1 MRENKELRKE
11 ASTYRL
17 QAERTLAQLNKV
29 APDIA
34 SSVVGTKRALQEKEN
49 TPARPNVTQQQNSE
63 VKTIDSVKKG
73 FTPALDNDDVNKAK
87 RTRTK
92 AKALVAAADAGENPG
107 ECSQT

>member
-49 TPARPNVTQQQNSE
+49 TPGYDVGRRGGYKVHTNSRGTSIE
-63 VKTIDSVKKG
+63 MY
-73 FTPALDNDDVNKAK
+73 
-87 RTRTK
+87 
-92 AKALVAAADAGENPG
+92 
-107 ECSQT
+107 